1 MKVNSSDTLIRQEL
15 LSKILGNKEVENNS
29 TKNSNSALKQADEKI
44 NIGLSQYINNNIS
57 KETLALER
65 QERVAKLK
73 ELYERGEYKGPEAK
87 ELAKSLVE
95 GINDEIVLARNT
107 ILFDDE
113 E

>member
-57 KETLALER
+57 KETIALER
-65 QERVAKLK
+65 QEKVAKLK
-73 ELYERGEYKGPEAK
+73 ELYEKKIAISYIVHPKNLLVDGEIIKIPPF
-87 ELAKSLVE
+87 L
-95 GINDEIVLARNT
+95 T
-107 ILFDDE
+107 IDCFQH
-113 E
+113 